1 MRLRT
6 LRQTSLIFRGV
17 ILAGAM
23 LATGSIAL
31 PLVYIVLEDRVA
43 MLAGAAAGTV
53 CLVAGWSALG
63 LRKILRGP
71 EHTLAFLGLGM
82 LFRMGMPLGA
92 ALAVYLLGGPLAGK
106 VFLYYLIV
114 FYPVMLAVETILT
127 LPIGP
132 ADVSHPAPKR
142 QPPC

>member
-23 LATGSIAL
+23 LATGLVAL
-31 PLVYIVLEDRVA
+31 PLAYIVLQDKVA
-43 MLAGAAAGTV
+43 MLPGVAAGMA
-53 CLVAGWSALG
+53 CLLAGWAVLC

-71 EHTLAFLGLGM
+71 EHTLVFLGLGM
-82 LFRMGMPLGA
+82 LFRMGMPLVA

-127 LPIGP
+127 LPTGK
-132 ADVSHPAPKR
+132 ADISHPASKR
-142 QPPC
+142 QPPR